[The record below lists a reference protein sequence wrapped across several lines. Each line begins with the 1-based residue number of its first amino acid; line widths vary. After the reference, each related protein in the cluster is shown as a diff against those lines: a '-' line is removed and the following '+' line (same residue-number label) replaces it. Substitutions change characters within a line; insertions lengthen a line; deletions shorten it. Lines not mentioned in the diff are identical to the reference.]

1 MYGNIYHII
10 HGVKSA
16 VFNESH
22 DKLKFLECM
31 GAAKE
36 KYDFLLLA
44 YCIMDDHYHLVIK
57 AHNIPISKIMQ
68 SINTCF
74 GIYYSRIHK
83 ESPFKARYK
92 SIVIQDKEL
101 ANIINLIHRE
111 PIYNNLADSMEE
123 YPYSS
128 HAFYLM
134 NVDSLVDIDYLFN
147 ILSPDRNLAMKEYS
161 NAMEESPR
169 DYKELDSKKIMKELD
184 KILRKICPND
194 IDFDLIKKGS
204 KKSYLMDYKK
214 KFIEE
219 AKSLAYS
226 SKEIGDCI
234 NISDRAVRKHLE
246 D

>member
-83 ESPFKARYK
+83 ESP
-92 SIVIQDKEL
+92 
-101 ANIINLIHRE
+101 
-111 PIYNNLADSMEE
+111 
-123 YPYSS
+123 
-128 HAFYLM
+128 
-134 NVDSLVDIDYLFN
+134 
-147 ILSPDRNLAMKEYS
+147 
-161 NAMEESPR
+161 R